1 MKKLLSRMWRETD
14 GVLSF
19 EWTMLTS
26 LLTVGAVAGI
36 TAVRDA
42 INDEMAD
49 VTQAMTTLDQSYV
62 IQPPLAVQV
71 HTVGGGYGSAGTYRV
86 QEFNGGSSTGNSSP
100 IGSFGL
106 STAAGSA
113 FQDVP
118 SRVTRARLPAPTVQS
133 EDRGID
139 SADTSDKGS
148 EAP

>member
-26 LLTVGAVAGI
+26 LITVGAVAGV

-71 HTVGGGYGSAGTYRV
+71 HTIGGGGSLGSYRV
-86 QEFNGGSSTGNSSP
+86 QTFGGNSSVTTGGG
-100 IGSFGL
+100 IGSYGL
-106 STAAGSA
+106 STSAGSA

-118 SRVTRARLPAPTVQS
+118 SRVTRQRIPSATVQTQ
-133 EDRGID
+133 DGGID
-139 SADTSDKGS
+139 SAETQPGS
-148 EAP
+148 EEVK